1 MPLNSSPFR
10 NRAGRAAGLLLVTC
24 LLAGPALAQEPTRVP
39 ASAVLVTGKVHAA
52 DSAKGFAL
60 TAAVLEKLPQK
71 SFTTNAPWTKA
82 PQTYTGVLLRDL
94 LAHLGASGTQL
105 QATALNDYA
114 ATIPV
119 DDARQFDVIVAY
131 KIDGQLIPVRD
142 RGPLLI
148 MYPFDA
154 KPELQNRRYY
164 ERAIWQLKSVN
175 VQ

>member
-1 MPLNSSPFR
+1 MRHP
-10 NRAGRAAGLLLVTC
+10 GRAIC
-24 LLAGPALAQEPTRVP
+24 ILLAAVLGAGAALAQAPPRAP
-39 ASAVLVTGKVHAA
+39 APAVLVTGKVHAA

-60 TAAVLEKLPQK
+60 TAAVLEKLPQR

-105 QATALNDYA
+105 QAIAHNDYA
-114 ATIPV
+114 STIPV

-154 KPELQNRRYY
+154 KPELQHRRYY
-164 ERAIWQLKSVN
+164 ERSVWQLKMVN

>member
-1 MPLNSSPFR
+1 MSLNSSRFHS
-10 NRAGRAAGLLLVTC
+10 RAAGLLLVAG
-24 LLAGPALAQEPTRVP
+24 LLAGTALAQEPVRAQAPT
-39 ASAVLVTGKVHAA
+39 VLITGKVHAA
-52 DSAKGFAL
+52 HSPKGFAL

-82 PQTYTGVLLRDL
+82 PQTYTGVLLRDVL
-94 LAHLGASGTQL
+94 VHLGASGTQL
-105 QATALNDYA
+105 QAIALNDYA

-119 DDARQFDVIVAY
+119 EDARQFDVIVAY
-131 KIDGQLIPVRD
+131 KIDGQSIPVRD

-154 KPELQNRRYY
+154 KPELQHRRFY
-164 ERAIWQLKSVN
+164 ERAVWQLKSVN